1 MLALCKCRLIH
12 SLLEVTLVCASLKAQ
27 RLSIEEH
34 ILRQR
39 SVLRATLRCGF
50 ERLFDEECV
59 IASLNYLPILSLTS
73 SSHCVSDMTELVH
86 LHELFI
92 SPGRLALGLR
102 YVLMS
107 TTEHTSITMHL
118 QVAMYLQS
126 TMHFQFHGHLGYAR
140 CLMRIVMRQFY
151 STFTLRPSTRMN
163 PTSDT
168 NFVSPSL

>member
-1 MLALCKCRLIH
+1 MQMPTHTFSIG
-12 SLLEVTLVCASLKAQ
+12 SNTSVCVPKSAKTVD
-27 RLSIEEH
+27 RGTYP
-34 ILRQR
+34 
-39 SVLRATLRCGF
+39 ATTFRI
-50 ERLFDEECV
+50 DEECV